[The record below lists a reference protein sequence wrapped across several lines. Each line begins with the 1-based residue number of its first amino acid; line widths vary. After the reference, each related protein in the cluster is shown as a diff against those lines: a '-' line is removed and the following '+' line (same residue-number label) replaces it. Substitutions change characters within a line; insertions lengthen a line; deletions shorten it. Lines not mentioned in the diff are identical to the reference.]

1 MVDTAIHNI
10 AVSKFTHTLVDYK
23 STGRKEVT
31 PMANPGCVGNY
42 ANQLAESSA
51 NVGWMICYCQDI
63 IYDYVYGN
71 NGVSLAEAKKAEAY
85 LLQHGISLTVDLDK
99 V

>member
-1 MVDTAIHNI
+1 
-10 AVSKFTHTLVDYK
+10 
-23 STGRKEVT
+23 
-31 PMANPGCVGNY
+31 MANPGCVGNY
-42 ANQLAESSA
+42 ANQLAERSA

-85 LLQHGISLTVDLDK
+85 LL
-99 V
+99 